1 MLPVKCYPHRKLKA
15 EVYYAYYI
23 SGSIE
28 KSPLKEV
35 FELNSSPYYLP
46 LLKKLIMKVFL
57 MENWRAKT
65 TLKLWKSTIFKTVEN
80 T

>member
-1 MLPVKCYPHRKLKA
+1 MFVLCVYFKTIDFRVIKVDILKRQMLPVKCYPHRKLKA

-28 KSPLKEV
+28 KSPLKEM

-46 LLKKLIMKVFL
+46 LLKNLL
-57 MENWRAKT
+57 
-65 TLKLWKSTIFKTVEN
+65 
-80 T
+80 